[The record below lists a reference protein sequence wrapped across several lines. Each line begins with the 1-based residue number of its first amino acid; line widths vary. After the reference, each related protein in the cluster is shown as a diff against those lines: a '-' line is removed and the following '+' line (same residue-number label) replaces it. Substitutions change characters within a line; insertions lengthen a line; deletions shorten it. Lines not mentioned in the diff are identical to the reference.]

1 MRTIAGL
8 LLALLLG
15 AYGSAS
21 AQDLCASAGGEY
33 PRALCLYRAGR
44 WGDAEKAFAAIV
56 RADRKEPETLKS
68 RYFLAR
74 SLMRQKK
81 WNEASEELRRIYSIS
96 PAFYQQWSCDFLLGE
111 TRRAMGLD

>member
-1 MRTIAGL
+1 MRTITGI

-15 AYGSAS
+15 ASAS
-21 AQDLCASAGGEY
+21 AFAQDLCASAGGY
-33 PRALCLYRAGR
+33 PRALCLYRAAR

-74 SLMRQKK
+74 AFMRQKK
-81 WNEASEELRRIYSIS
+81 WSEASEELRRIYSIS